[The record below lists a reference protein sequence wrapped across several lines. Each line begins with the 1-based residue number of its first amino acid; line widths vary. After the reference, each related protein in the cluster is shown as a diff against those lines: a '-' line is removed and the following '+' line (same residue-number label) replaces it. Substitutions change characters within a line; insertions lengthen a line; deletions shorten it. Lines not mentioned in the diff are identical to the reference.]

1 MESEIKIGQSKDR
14 LMADLRAVVRDAEEL
29 LEVAGHEAGEGLKV
43 AKAKMEASLKSAK
56 EELEYAEG
64 VALAKAKEAARST
77 EAYVKEHPWQSV
89 GMAAAVGVILGFLI
103 SRK

>member
-1 MESEIKIGQSKDR
+1 MDSASKIGQSRDR
-14 LMADLRAVVRDAEEL
+14 LMADLRMVVRDAEEL
-29 LEVAGHEAGEGLKV
+29 LATAGHEAGDGFKA

-56 EELEYAEG
+56 EELVHAEE
-64 VALAKAKEAARST
+64 VALSKAKEVAQSADQ
-77 EAYVKEHPWQSV
+77 YVKAHPWQSV